1 MESFEKH
8 DEELIKELLKKYIG
22 LGKMNKNYTQDQLA
36 DISSVSIPVISRI
49 ANGRTLIT
57 ILTFAYLVN
66 ALDID
71 ANKLFEE
78 FAQKSKFFNGDY

>member
-1 MESFEKH
+1 METFEKH
-8 DEELIKELLKKYIG
+8 DEELIKELLKKHIG

-71 ANKLFEE
+71 ANKFFEE
-78 FAQKSKFFNGDY
+78 FAQKSKFFNVD

>member
-71 ANKLFEE
+71 ANKFFEE
-78 FAQKSKFFNGDY
+78 FAQKSKFFNVD